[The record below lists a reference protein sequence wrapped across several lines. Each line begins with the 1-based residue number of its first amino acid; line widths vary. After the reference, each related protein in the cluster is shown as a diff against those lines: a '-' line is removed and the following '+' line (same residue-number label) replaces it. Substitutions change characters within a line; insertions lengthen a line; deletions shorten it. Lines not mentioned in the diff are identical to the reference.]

1 MTKEDFIVLYDKYL
15 EGNCTPEELM
25 LLEQYHDDFI
35 LSDKRW
41 KAEMMDKQEARR
53 ILLTRLQAAVD
64 PPVKKMRRN
73 YRWLA
78 AAAILIFA
86 IAAGLLW
93 RYKNGTRNLV
103 SGNFGNTLNHQ
114 ALIKPGGERATLTL
128 ADGKIISLNKE
139 VKGLLSRQGSATV
152 SQLSTGQLTYLVGS
166 EQNEVSRKVYNSI
179 ATPQGGE
186 YKLILSD
193 GTKVWLNSASSLK
206 YPAVFSGHDRRV
218 ELSGEAYFEVAKN
231 RKMPFKVTVK
241 GMAIE
246 VLGTHFNVMA
256 YNNEKD
262 VETTL
267 LEGKVKLTNDKR
279 QAYLLPGQRG
289 ILSDKRSDFEIQSA
303 DIQKAVAWK
312 NGYFTF
318 KQESIQSIMRKVARW
333 YNVEVVYQG
342 NVEDKTFGGSVSRF
356 ADISELLKTLELTG
370 TIHFKIEGRRVI
382 VMD

>member
-15 EGNCTPEELM
+15 EGKCTPDELI

-35 LSDKRW
+35 LSDKPW
-41 KAEMMDKQEARR
+41 KAEMMDKHEARQ
-53 ILLTRLQAAVD
+53 ILLNKLAGAVD
-64 PPVKKMRRN
+64 PPVRKVNRN

-78 AAAILIFA
+78 AAAVLVFSIS
-86 IAAGLLW
+86 AGLLW
-93 RYKNGTRNLV
+93 HFRSRAVFLV
-103 SGNFGNTLNHQ
+103 ADHANTLKHQ
-114 ALIKPGGERATLTL
+114 AIIKPGGERATLTL
-128 ADGKIISLNKE
+128 ADGKIIRLDEK
-139 VKGLLSRQGSATV
+139 VKGVLSLQGNATI
-152 SQLSTGQLTYLVGS
+152 SQLSTGQLTYIVGS
-166 EQNEVSRKVYNSI
+166 GKSGVSGNVYNSI
-179 ATPQGGE
+179 VTPQGGE
-186 YKLILSD
+186 YKIVLSD

-218 ELSGEAYFEVAKN
+218 ELAGEAYFEVAKN
-231 RKMPFKVTVK
+231 REMPFKVVVK

-256 YNNEKD
+256 YNNEKA

-289 ILSDKRSDFEIQSA
+289 ILTDKQPGFEIQSA

-342 NVEDKTFGGSVSRF
+342 DVEDKTFGGSVSRF